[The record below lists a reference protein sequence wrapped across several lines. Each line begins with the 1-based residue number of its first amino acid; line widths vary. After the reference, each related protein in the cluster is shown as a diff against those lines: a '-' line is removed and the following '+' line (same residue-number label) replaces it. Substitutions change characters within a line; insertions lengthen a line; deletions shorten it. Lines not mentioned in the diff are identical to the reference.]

1 MEEQLILLG
10 LILIVIGIVIVF
22 VGSVLTA
29 SKSKN
34 VKVDWGVGGF
44 IGPIPFGFGSNQKIV
59 YLIAII
65 SLIIFILFLFLNQKL
80 I

>member
-10 LILIVIGIVIVF
+10 FVVIIIGIVIVF
-22 VGSVLTA
+22 IGSVLTA

-34 VKVDWGVGGF
+34 VKVDWGFGGF
-44 IGPIPFGFGSNQKIV
+44 IGFLPFGYWSSKRMMYFV
-59 YLIAII
+59 IASSII
-65 SLIIFILFLFLNQKL
+65 LFILLLFLTKKL

>member
-1 MEEQLILLG
+1 MEEQLIPLG
-10 LILIVIGIVIVF
+10 FIVIVIGIVIVF
-22 VGSVLTA
+22 IGSVLTA

-65 SLIIFILFLFLNQKL
+65 SLIIFVLFILFGQKL